1 MPTSWKCFHV
11 LNQETYQ
18 SSKIVAGM
26 FDFQEEKTEAE
37 MRTLVLVHRFFQ
49 CVVLKNLALF

>member
-1 MPTSWKCFHV
+1 MEVFSCLKSG
-11 LNQETYQ
+11 NRYQ